1 MNPSPYGALARHYE
15 ACFAR
20 HGDTHK
26 GVDWPNAEDART
38 RYRVMTQVVRD
49 KGPLDIV
56 DLGCGLGHFLDF
68 LRDNGRTDLRY
79 SGLDISP
86 VFIEACRRKYPG
98 VRFDC
103 ADVLENET
111 AMPPADYVVMNG
123 VFTERCGIG
132 YDAMFAFMTAV
143 LTVAFRSARKG
154 IAFNMM
160 SKHVDWE
167 RDDLF
172 HVPYDDIARFVIGNL
187 SRHHMVRA
195 DYGLYEYTVYVYK
208 TPEQA

>member
-1 MNPSPYGALARHYE
+1 MTSSPYGALASHYE

-20 HGDTHK
+20 HGDTPK

-38 RYRVMTQVVRD
+38 RYRVMAEVVREQA
-49 KGPLDIV
+49 PADIV

-68 LRDNGRTDLRY
+68 LRESGRTEIGYR
-79 SGLDISP
+79 GLDISP
-86 VFIEACRRKYPG
+86 LFIDTCRRKYPG
-98 VRFDC
+98 IDFDC
-103 ADVLENET
+103 ADVLADESL
-111 AMPPADYVVMNG
+111 MPAADYVVMNG
-123 VFTERCGIG
+123 VFTERCGIA
-132 YDAMFAFMTAV
+132 YDTMFGVMTGI
-143 LTVAFRSARKG
+143 LTVAFRHARKG

-172 HVPYDDIARFVIGNL
+172 HVPYDDIARFVIRNL
-187 SRHHMVRA
+187 SRHHVVRA

-208 TPEQA
+208 TAG